1 VDDQDKQA
9 LTELEALVKVKG
21 ALRIITSE
29 VRPEL
34 REDRKDPRSPFKGSE
49 AALLD
54 PATFV
59 LHDVERIEVSAHRG
73 VVRAYSTEG
82 DWTEGR
88 PAAVL
93 KRLREHRGS

>member
-1 VDDQDKQA
+1 MDQDKVAMQ
-9 LTELEALVKVKG
+9 ELEALAKVPG

-29 VRPEL
+29 VRPEF
-34 REDRKDPRSPFKGSE
+34 REDRKDARS
-49 AALLD
+49 AAKADAVLTD

-59 LHDVERIEVSAHRG
+59 LKDVERIEVIAHRG
-73 VVRAYSTEG
+73 TVRAYSKDG